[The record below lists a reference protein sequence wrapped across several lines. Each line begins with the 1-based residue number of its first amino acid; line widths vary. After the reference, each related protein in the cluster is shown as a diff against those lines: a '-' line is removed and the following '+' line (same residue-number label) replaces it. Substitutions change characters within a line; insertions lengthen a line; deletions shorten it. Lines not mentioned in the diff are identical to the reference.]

1 MIKLFSYCRQV
12 QLDSSASNFCGLQH
26 LFFMAQKLFKEV
38 GALEKLSIFVADEAK
53 PASFSSDG
61 GFLVQPC
68 FDKSY
73 TAPSQKASDMV
84 DEELWSRYCLLLSER
99 IWPSMVKCLIVGKTC
114 LEHKASQVQV
124 LMSSVTM
131 QVCFFSS
138 FRKCFVFVLYS
149 GVLYIYHN

>member
-12 QLDSSASNFCGLQH
+12 QLDPSASSFCGLQH
-26 LFFMAQKLFKEV
+26 LFFMTRKLFKEV
-38 GALEKLSIFVADEAK
+38 WASEKLSIFVVDEAK
-53 PASFSSDG
+53 PARFSSDG

-73 TAPSQKASDMV
+73 TAPSQKASDVV

-114 LEHKASQVQV
+114 LEHKASQVQA
-124 LMSSVTM
+124 LMSFVTM
-131 QVCFFSS
+131 QVCFVSS
-138 FRKCFVFVLYS
+138 FRKCFIFASYS
-149 GVLYIYHN
+149 GVLYI